1 MLVNPPRDRP
11 IASLLGLPTRP
22 GGFLP
27 DGSGPPPDFLSF
39 DPPPCVQL
47 GRRDDLRGDI
57 GGRGVAS
64 TGGVLMGSDH
74 GAIDTDRPVRA
85 FGYIGLS
92 AQLIEDRGQGAV
104 S

>member
-1 MLVNPPRDRP
+1 M
-11 IASLLGLPTRP
+11 ASRLGLPARPADCPP
-22 GGFLP
+22 GGS
-27 DGSGPPPDFLSF
+27 GSSPDFLSF

-47 GRRDDLRGDI
+47 GRRDDLRGDV
-57 GGRGVAS
+57 GGRGVAG

-92 AQLIEDRGQGAV
+92 AQLVQDPSQGAIT
-104 S
+104 

>member
-1 MLVNPPRDRP
+1 MASRFGLSGRP
-11 IASLLGLPTRP
+11 VDVPP
-22 GGFLP
+22 GGL
-27 DGSGPPPDFLSF
+27 GSAADFLSF

-104 S
+104 A